1 MVFGWFRKSNVP
13 NKLLS
18 NTEDSAIIII
28 ADSPMTGIAQEYAE
42 LSRRFGEAN
51 KDWKIANRRNYRLGD
66 DRTIEK
72 FVISHKG
79 KRYEIYFDIS
89 AWTSLSHRGKTPQ
102 AVMDALDRLKKRAE
116 EDSLSIDLP
125 NLCADFLFRMCMH
138 LASDERLKDVINA
151 ELVENLRPAIELST
165 RMPDRDNYKITL
177 KRAQWIKL
185 RAVMN
190 MLDLN
195 LKDQE
200 VCEDLK
206 AYIDGSQARNGV

>member
-1 MVFGWFRKSNVP
+1 
-13 NKLLS
+13 
-18 NTEDSAIIII
+18 
-28 ADSPMTGIAQEYAE
+28 
-42 LSRRFGEAN
+42 
-51 KDWKIANRRNYRLGD
+51 
-66 DRTIEK
+66 
-72 FVISHKG
+72 
-79 KRYEIYFDIS
+79 
-89 AWTSLSHRGKTPQ
+89 
-102 AVMDALDRLKKRAE
+102 
-116 EDSLSIDLP
+116 
-125 NLCADFLFRMCMH
+125 MH